1 MKKKTSLKISL
12 IIAMVVIILL
22 VGVMLFSCK
31 DNFIKNESTK
41 YKENNRNKYVKST
54 TSKKIKSGQAKES
67 IQDKTKEQSAS
78 ATKESKTSKKDS
90 KKTTKKKASKKKDEK
105 DEKCGSKKAEKT
117 NSTTSKTTSEAKPNV
132 TVTTT
137 KSKDQINNELRN
149 NIKAKY
155 GVSVSY
161 KDEVDSNYSSS
172 YAKPTKLYDDTEIYN
187 HLLKI
192 DSALSKYPKAFFPEI
207 KNKWKQV
214 TIDLVKNINGVAAG
228 LTDNRNPNTVV
239 ILINTGGLLFE
250 STLHHEMM
258 HYIDCFLANKMGAYA
273 LESSMMEFNPE
284 GFNYGNQNN
293 DYVYRYAN
301 PYYFLSAYAK
311 SNYKEDRAVIFED
324 LMSRTWKREYHTKGN
339 PINEKAKVIS
349 SQISAHLSSVSDNV
363 TEYWERFIEW

>member
-1 MKKKTSLKISL
+1 MKKKTSLKINL
-12 IIAMVVIILL
+12 IIAVIIIILL
-22 VGVMLFSCK
+22 VGITLFFYKES
-31 DNFIKNESTK
+31 FIKNESTK
-41 YKENNRNKYVKST
+41 YKENNSNEVT
-54 TSKKIKSGQAKES
+54 TSKKSKSGQTKEN
-67 IQDKTKEQSAS
+67 IQDKTEERSTS
-78 ATKESKTSKKDS
+78 TTKESKTSKKDS
-90 KKTTKKKASKKKDEK
+90 KKTTKKKTSKKKDEK
-105 DEKCGSKKAEKT
+105 DKNKTSGSKTTSKT
-117 NSTTSKTTSEAKPNV
+117 GSTTSKTTSEAKQNV
-132 TVTTT
+132 TVKTT
-137 KSKDQINNELRN
+137 KSKDQVNNELRN

-172 YAKPTKLYDDTEIYN
+172 YVKPTKLYDDTEIYN
-187 HLLKI
+187 HLLEI
-192 DSALSKYPKAFFPEI
+192 DSALSKYPKAFFFEI

-214 TIDLVKNINGVAAG
+214 TIDLVKNINGSAAG
-228 LTDNRNPNTVV
+228 ITDNRNPNTVV

-311 SNYKEDRAVIFED
+311 TNYKEDRAVIFED

>member
-1 MKKKTSLKISL
+1 
-12 IIAMVVIILL
+12 
-22 VGVMLFSCK
+22 ML
-31 DNFIKNESTK
+31 E
-41 YKENNRNKYVKST
+41 
-54 TSKKIKSGQAKES
+54 
-67 IQDKTKEQSAS
+67 
-78 ATKESKTSKKDS
+78 
-90 KKTTKKKASKKKDEK
+90 
-105 DEKCGSKKAEKT
+105 
-117 NSTTSKTTSEAKPNV
+117 
-132 TVTTT
+132 
-137 KSKDQINNELRN
+137 
-149 NIKAKY
+149 
-155 GVSVSY
+155 
-161 KDEVDSNYSSS
+161 
-172 YAKPTKLYDDTEIYN
+172 
-187 HLLKI
+187 I
-192 DSALSKYPKAFFPEI
+192 DSALSKYPKAFFFEI

-214 TIDLVKNINGVAAG
+214 TIDLVKNINGSAAG
-228 LTDNRNPNTVV
+228 ITDNRNPNTVV

-284 GFNYGNQNN
+284 GFNYGYQNN

-311 SNYKEDRAVIFED
+311 TNYKEDRAVIFED